1 MTLTETGITKAQ
13 SIRIKQDIQK
23 RLGEDFQRS
32 EIAIWMARSSHRIDK
47 GQKSHEGGGENSRG
61 SGSESGVICVGAEP
75 LPPRL
80 GSSSYPLLS
89 VVIIDHQKRE
99 KECSQAPIY

>member
-23 RLGEDFQRS
+23 RPGEDFRRS
-32 EIAIWMARSSHRIDK
+32 EMARSSRRIDK